1 MNGAYQS
8 TVYGDKLLVLMPP
21 LDCVTPHTECY
32 MQVHNTSAPMENWIE
47 MSNYVCYI
55 AFPVIL
61 LIGLAGNFT
70 NIFVLLKQFRTSMDT
85 YLLGMSIA
93 SVFLIIS
100 TIVYNIQHYIGYIE
114 ILVPAQKYALIS
126 RDWFWFV
133 TVWLLILMSLER
145 SITVTSRK
153 SQSLCSPT
161 QAAIVVVLVYLIG
174 FISALPRYWEY
185 DVIQQGSLYHDKTFT
200 LLRKSTNTKIT
211 EYKAIYYWYIT
222 SITIFLPTPL
232 LLSMLFPLCYGTR
245 QTVISRN
252 YLFIK
257 HNASTAL
264 ILNRRL
270 KEEIALTKLAIV
282 MVFLYLLLVT
292 PFLFFDLL
300 SHFAPGLT
308 QTGTPFFV
316 ALYNMFTLCFH
327 SYYMWHQQIYF
338 CCNKIYRLQFLSS
351 CCCCC

>member
-1 MNGAYQS
+1 MFKSAKYR
-8 TVYGDKLLVLMPP
+8 DKVLVLFPP
-21 LDCVTPHTECY
+21 RDCLTPVELCFDKNGNKTN
-32 MQVHNTSAPMENWIE
+32 VMEHWME
-47 MSNYVCYI
+47 VSNNVCYV

-61 LIGLAGNFT
+61 AFCILGNFV
-70 NIFVLLKQFRTSMDT
+70 NITVLCKQFRTSMDT
-85 YLLGMSIA
+85 YLLGLSIA
-93 SVFLIIS
+93 SLLFVIS
-100 TIVYNIQHYIGYIE
+100 TVVYNMQQYVGYWDYF
-114 ILVPAQKYALIS
+114 VWAQKYSVIS
-126 RDWFWFV
+126 RDWFWFA

-153 SQSLCSPT
+153 AQSLCSPT
-161 QAAIVVVLVYLIG
+161 QAAIVVILVYLIG

-185 DVIQQGSLYHDKTFT
+185 DVNQHGSLYHDKTYIV
-200 LLRKSTNTKIT
+200 LKKSTDEKIQ

-232 LLSMLFPLCYGTR
+232 LFFMLFPLCYGTR

-257 HNASTAL
+257 HSASTAL

-282 MVFLYLLLVT
+282 MVVLYLILVA

-300 SHFAPGLT
+300 SIFAPTLT

-316 ALYNMFTLCFH
+316 ALYNLFTISFH
-327 SYYMWHQQIYF
+327 SYYLWHQQILF
-338 CCNKIYRLQFLSS
+338 CCNKQYRLQFLSS